1 MGPWTVVTPD
11 WDLRPTATAAGRAGG
26 GGGRAGKRLLI
37 FPFWAWL
44 WPPGQAWTPPSTRP
58 MSRRPAAELGGTV
71 ASPKDRQR

>member
-37 FPFWAWL
+37 VLFGHGCG
-44 WPPGQAWTPPSTRP
+44 PPVKLGRLHPP
-58 MSRRPAAELGGTV
+58 V
-71 ASPKDRQR
+71 Q